1 MKKILILLLISF
13 GFGVII
19 NIPDDYATIQDGINA
34 ASEGDTVLVAAGTYS
49 PSTNNEIFPIEMAS
63 GIHLIGS
70 NEDISIIDAQQTG
83 RVITIENCDNNTIS
97 NLTLTGGFTDSYG
110 GGIRLDYSDPVLIHV
125 TISSNTATWGGGI
138 HSCYSNPTLTH
149 VSISN
154 NEALQGGGMRL
165 VDSSPIL
172 THVTIS
178 NNAGSEAGG
187 MRLFGSNPILT
198 HVTINGNTT
207 DYYGG
212 AMWLDYS
219 NPTLNHVTISNNV
232 AGYAGGGMRLSNSN
246 PILRNVTIVNNTAGS
261 YGGGG
266 MYLNSSNPNLTNS
279 IMWGNNPES
288 IHGDSGTPVITFS
301 DIEGGWEGEGN
312 INDNPLF
319 YDSDNGDYNLQSTS
333 PCIDSGTVIEEMEY
347 CGYFPDMGG
356 YEYCEEEMLG
366 DLNDDGIINIQ
377 DIILTVN
384 LVLNSEYSDSADLN
398 SDSTVNV
405 LDVIQIVDII
415 LNN

>member
-1 MKKILILLLISF
+1 MTS

-138 HSCYSNPTLTH
+138 HSCYSNPMLTH
-149 VSISN
+149 VTISN

-165 VDSSPIL
+165 VDSSPTM

-178 NNAGSEAGG
+178 NNTGIVLKPLIIPPIPNVSAIVCCSPYF
-187 MRLFGSNPILT
+187 FG
-198 HVTINGNTT
+198 
-207 DYYGG
+207 
-212 AMWLDYS
+212 
-219 NPTLNHVTISNNV
+219 ISK
-232 AGYAGGGMRLSNSN
+232 
-246 PILRNVTIVNNTAGS
+246 
-261 YGGGG
+261 
-266 MYLNSSNPNLTNS
+266 S
-279 IMWGNNPES
+279 I
-288 IHGDSGTPVITFS
+288 TV
-301 DIEGGWEGEGN
+301 EG
-312 INDNPLF
+312 L
-319 YDSDNGDYNLQSTS
+319 
-333 PCIDSGTVIEEMEY
+333 
-347 CGYFPDMGG
+347 
-356 YEYCEEEMLG
+356 
-366 DLNDDGIINIQ
+366 
-377 DIILTVN
+377 
-384 LVLNSEYSDSADLN
+384 
-398 SDSTVNV
+398 
-405 LDVIQIVDII
+405 
-415 LNN
+415 